1 MPCNNEQGGIEMEY
15 FLELAIGTVITVITY
30 FLKKT
35 MDKIDKTDHKVQQIE
50 RDYLTEI
57 AHEKI
62 IKEVKKDIQDIKTDY
77 TPKTEFKEAVK
88 EFRND
93 LKEAQKQFLTKEDF
107 IREQRKTENKLDEI
121 YKLLLKERA

>member
-1 MPCNNEQGGIEMEY
+1 MDY
-15 FLELAIGTVITVITY
+15 FLELAIGTVITIITY

-35 MDKIDKTDHKVQQIE
+35 MDKIDKTDLKIQEIE
-50 RDYLTEI
+50 KDYLTEV

-77 TPKTEFKEAVK
+77 TPKTESVK

-121 YKLLLKERA
+121 YKLLLKERV

>member
-1 MPCNNEQGGIEMEY
+1 MPCNNEQGGIKMDY
-15 FLELAIGTVITVITY
+15 FLELAIGTVITIITY

-35 MDKIDKTDHKVQQIE
+35 MDKIDKTDLKIQEIE
-50 RDYLTEI
+50 KDYLTEV

-77 TPKTEFKEAVK
+77 TPKTEFKESVK

-93 LKEAQKQFLTKEDF
+93 LKEAQKQFGTTS
-107 IREQRKTENKLDEI
+107 RKRTHKID
-121 YKLLLKERA
+121 KF

>member
-1 MPCNNEQGGIEMEY
+1 MDY
-15 FLELAIGTVITVITY
+15 FLELAIGTVITIITY

-35 MDKIDKTDHKVQQIE
+35 MDKIDKTDYKIQQIE
-50 RDYLTEI
+50 KDYLTEV

-77 TPKTEFKEAVK
+77 TPKTEFK

-121 YKLLLKERA
+121 YKLLLKERV

>member
-1 MPCNNEQGGIEMEY
+1 MIILYFEFLNILYQRYEY
-15 FLELAIGTVITVITY
+15 
-30 FLKKT
+30 KT
-35 MDKIDKTDHKVQQIE
+35 TA
-50 RDYLTEI
+50 EI
-57 AHEKI
+57 VKFSLCINKEK
-62 IKEVKKDIQDIKTDY
+62 KKDIRGIKTDY

>member
-1 MPCNNEQGGIEMEY
+1 MEY

-50 RDYLTEI
+50 KDYITEI

-62 IKEVKKDIQDIKTDY
+62 IKEIKKDIQDIKTDY
-77 TPKTEFKEAVK
+77 TPKTEFKEVVK

-107 IREQRKTENKLDEI
+107 IREQRKTETKLDEI
-121 YKLLLKERA
+121 YKLLLKERG

>member
-1 MPCNNEQGGIEMEY
+1 MDY
-15 FLELAIGTVITVITY
+15 FLELAIGTVITIITY

-35 MDKIDKTDHKVQQIE
+35 MDKIDKTDLKIQEIE
-50 RDYLTEI
+50 KDYLTEV

-77 TPKTEFKEAVK
+77 TPKTEFKESVK

-93 LKEAQKQFLTKEDF
+93 LKKH
-107 IREQRKTENKLDEI
+107 KTVLNERRLYSGTTENRNKLDEI
-121 YKLLLKERA
+121 YKLLLKERV